1 MIDHAKLRTRSIG
14 FRIREADFGILQ
26 ALAERQHKSLAEWCR
41 DNLVELADRPAGKP
55 VEQALLAEVIALR
68 TIVANLIYAFTGE
81 GKVTREQMLAFV
93 DRADKT
99 KLRRAMEFLSQIL
112 QNGESGISVEPPQGL
127 E

>member
-1 MIDHAKLRTRSIG
+1 MSQSIHRSKSIG
-14 FRIREADFGILQ
+14 VKVSEADCATFQ
-26 ALAERQHKSLAEWCR
+26 ALAEREHKPLAEWCR
-41 DNLVELADRPAGKP
+41 DILLDLAGHPAGKP

-68 TIVANLIYAFTGE
+68 TIVANLIYAFTRE

-99 KLRRAMEFLSQIL
+99 KLMRATELLSQIL
-112 QNGESGISVEPPQGL
+112 RNGESGISVEPPQGP

>member
-1 MIDHAKLRTRSIG
+1 MSPSIHRSKSIG
-14 FRIREADFGILQ
+14 VKVSEADCTTLQ
-26 ALAERQHKSLAEWCR
+26 ALADREHKPLAEWCR
-41 DNLVELADRPAGKP
+41 DTLLHFVGHPAGKP

-68 TIVANLIYAFTGE
+68 TIVANLIYAFTKE

-99 KLRRAMEFLSQIL
+99 KLRRATEFLSQIL
-112 QNGESGISVEPPQGL
+112 GNGQSGISVEPPHGS